1 MQTLIHTLDISGAIF
16 ALLSTIFYVKADKWA
31 WPLGAV
37 ATVLDA
43 SLYGLTGIY
52 GDMTLTGI
60 YFISMFYGWY
70 MWTRKNDQSKDLEIT
85 HLTLKTGLIL
95 SAIAAVGIF
104 VISTLLKDF
113 TNSQVPY
120 LDAITTV
127 LSLIAQWMVCKK
139 IIENWT
145 LWFVVD
151 AIYVGLYFYKG
162 IPAHSIL
169 LIIYLGLAVVGFIRW
184 RNLMNKQRSTPLPE
198 DSVAVN

>member
-16 ALLSTIFYVKADKWA
+16 ALFSTIFYVKADKWA

-52 GDMTLTGI
+52 GDMILTGI

-70 MWTRKNDQSKDLEIT
+70 MWTHKSERSKNLEIT

-95 SAIAAVGIF
+95 SAIAIGGIF
-104 VISTLLKDF
+104 VVSTLLKDF

-184 RNLMNKQRSTPLPE
+184 RNLMNKQQSTPLPE
-198 DSVAVN
+198 NSAVVS